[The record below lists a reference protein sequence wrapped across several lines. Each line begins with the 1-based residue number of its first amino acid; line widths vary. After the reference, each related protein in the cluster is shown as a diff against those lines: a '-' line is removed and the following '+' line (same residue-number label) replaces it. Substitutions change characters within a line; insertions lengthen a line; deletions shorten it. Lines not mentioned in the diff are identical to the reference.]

1 MFASMSSWKANM
13 ASQATQGSSATQ
25 QGQNT
30 SSEASA
36 RRRLRG
42 LAMAARRRRREGA
55 NGSSTAARRS
65 TREAAVQAQHRAH
78 AASTSK
84 VAASAALVHSVN
96 VAPGAHSF
104 AEKKARNAVSYANSP
119 PASAPAAS
127 AQPSSS
133 GTSDSYAGKPQFVDP
148 ALRNVTS
155 WDVVNIAASSSLSVS
170 KLDAL
175 GNLNKDTVYE
185 LLDSGVVLDVAT
197 DAGVSDMS
205 DIVSIVDEHVRCL
218 YDAIVNDND
227 ATLTTRCYEALE
239 KLPPLL
245 GSQQRAAKAALGGAA
260 LEEMREEAEMK
271 RSIIDEALDGVSE
284 SDDSTLEARRE
295 RDAAVAIIDGIDAV
309 LARLP
314 FEGKMP

>member
-1 MFASMSSWKANM
+1 M
-13 ASQATQGSSATQ
+13 
-25 QGQNT
+25 
-30 SSEASA
+30 
-36 RRRLRG
+36 
-42 LAMAARRRRREGA
+42 
-55 NGSSTAARRS
+55 
-65 TREAAVQAQHRAH
+65 QAQHRAH

-104 AEKKARNAVSYANSP
+104 AEKKVRNAVSYANSP

-127 AQPSSS
+127 ALPSSS
-133 GTSDSYAGKPQFVDP
+133 DASDSYAGKPQFVDP

-271 RSIIDEALDGVSE
+271 RSIIDEALDGVGE